1 MIELD
6 PNPKKRVR
14 KLREADIEAYLVK
27 RVEALGGTA
36 EKFSSPARRSV
47 PDRLIS
53 WPMQNSLPRNGFVSK
68 IPAVIHFVECK
79 APGEEPTGAQER
91 DHIRRRQMGFVVEV
105 VDTFEAVDDYLEAF
119 RP

>member
-1 MIELD
+1 
-6 PNPKKRVR
+6 VR

-53 WPMQNSLPRNGFVSK
+53 WPRSSAAQPD
-68 IPAVIHFVECK
+68 AVIPLRRVQ
-79 APGEEPTGAQER
+79 GAW
-91 DHIRRRQMGFVVEV
+91 RRAYRCAG
-105 VDTFEAVDDYLEAF
+105 T
-119 RP
+119 